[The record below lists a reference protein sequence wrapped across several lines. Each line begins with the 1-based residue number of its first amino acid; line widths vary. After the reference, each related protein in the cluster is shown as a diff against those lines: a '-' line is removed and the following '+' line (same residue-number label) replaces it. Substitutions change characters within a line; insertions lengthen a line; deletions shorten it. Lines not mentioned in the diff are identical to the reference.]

1 MELLEIRLKAFRLWL
16 NLFFTYAE
24 FRQLTWQI
32 TWQRILIKYLT
43 IKLSIRIFV
52 ISKLTGQSIHDINK
66 RLDNK

>member
-24 FRQLTWQI
+24 FRQLTWQ
-32 TWQRILIKYLT
+32 RILIKYLT
-43 IKLSIRIFV
+43 IKLSIRIFI